1 VRPSNQPSVKPKSAP
16 FTALWEAMAGLEPAV
31 GWVGVVESEQAVRS
45 AAESSALPRRRRIGI
60 GVPEEEAEA
69 D

>member
-1 VRPSNQPSVKPKSAP
+1 
-16 FTALWEAMAGLEPAV
+16 MAGLEPAV

-69 D
+69 E